1 MVVISQHSQCGAH
14 KAVAADMLHAETQLA
29 VMPGDFIKQQ
39 HIVMGDAVEMHAGM
53 EAEEQSQLLRTGIYL
68 ACFRAKYIKMLEG
81 RMKLDALKAQ
91 AGNFIHLLLQMPARK
106 INHTKAK

>member
-1 MVVISQHSQCGAH
+1 
-14 KAVAADMLHAETQLA
+14 
-29 VMPGDFIKQQ
+29 
-39 HIVMGDAVEMHAGM
+39 MGDAVEMHAGM

-91 AGNFIHLLLQMPARK
+91 VGNFIHLLLQMPARK